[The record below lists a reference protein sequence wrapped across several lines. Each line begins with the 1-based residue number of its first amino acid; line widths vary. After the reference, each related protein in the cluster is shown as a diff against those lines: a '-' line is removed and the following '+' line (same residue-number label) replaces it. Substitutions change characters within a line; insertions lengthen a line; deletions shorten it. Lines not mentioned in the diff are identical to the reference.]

1 MLTSCTQNHCTSHA
15 ILVVAAVGAAAI
27 SWTAWAVERKGL
39 VLTAPDD
46 VRLPTLIK
54 LDVKRSRCRFPLPV
68 LSSWIV
74 IIDGVVRT
82 ALTISRT
89 LQVRLLPMDFFSCCS
104 SCSRSCPP
112 GSSSS
117 SASFEHHLQS
127 SGLYTSEISADGFLL
142 VLLPLLEK
150 GELNGRNLSAV
161 GCEAWTDCEILRPTP
176 VYALSLSLFY
186 HTL

>member
-1 MLTSCTQNHCTSHA
+1 MLTSCTQNHCWCCSCHQPCYSRSCCCCCCRH
-15 ILVVAAVGAAAI
+15 LVDSLG
-27 SWTAWAVERKGL
+27 SRE
-39 VLTAPDD
+39 DD

-54 LDVKRSRCRFPLPV
+54 FDVKRSRCRFPLPV
-68 LSSWIV
+68 LSSWIA
-74 IIDGVVRT
+74 IIVGVVRT
-82 ALTISRT
+82 PLTISMT
-89 LQVRLLPMDFFSCCS
+89 LQVRLLPMYFFSCCY

-161 GCEAWTDCEILRPTP
+161 GCEAWKDCEILRPTP

-186 HTL
+186 HTI